1 MSRETK
7 DKIKLFN
14 NTKINS
20 MFEESM
26 PLTSEKLSVKS
37 KPMTSEPSR
46 SANKQVNSYKTIAN
60 DTTVSGYR
68 ERRKNKKPI
77 VFRSE
82 NLGVKMNE

>member
-1 MSRETK
+1 
-7 DKIKLFN
+7 
-14 NTKINS
+14 

-26 PLTSEKLSVKS
+26 PLTNEKLSVKS

-46 SANKQVNSYKTIAN
+46 SATKQVNSYKTIAN